1 MGSYKL
7 KVGDVEGITK
17 DTNGAKHTFGE
28 KDFYVSIETLT
39 YKKKI
44 FAPCEIN
51 AVLCLTAVTTG
62 SAFPTLSQLQTAF
75 SRKKVTLIETTS
87 NTTVA
92 DNYFVYKMK
101 PCRSKDSNDK
111 AILKVEL
118 SIFSMDKLMTI
129 DKYCNAFT
137 AKRLGEDIFKGELKK
152 FWLDSKNQL
161 KGEVNMQMLAFQN
174 QDTDNMSEVRQPYL
188 VQYNESFYDFL
199 ARTAIR
205 CGEMLYFEG
214 GLLHLGMKPALK
226 ASTDQSSKTDTIDYE
241 DCVERVLAVQDR
253 HYNFFDRS
261 SNNDNRYT
269 DSYSELVGN
278 FKNTEDEFLDEDTKE
293 EKKRIKNKKK
303 IIDKVGS
310 KEKGKETETAEYE
323 FERGKVTQTVETT
336 YYTASDAA
344 PENELK
350 EQPKQKTTTISVTDS
365 GGNELWKQTKT
376 VTYTYTYDEENGH
389 YKINSKKEFV
399 CSEKESELTIKG
411 QEVEGIYNQPEAND
425 ANFVE
430 LEKDGYT
437 NFSNESFDYRLM
449 LLNLLYIALNDTS
462 LYNIISDIFWSVAQ
476 TAKDAHVAMEKKNAM
491 NNDKNLTLDKDKN
504 PEQTNGT
511 IFNLFS
517 TLKSIIENKDLNVNK
532 QGDIVS
538 LLMADFYAKM
548 RRVSQSVSEMLV
560 RLNYGASDQGLCLG
574 DVIKVEGEFYVV
586 IKVELDENN
595 NYIVEAIPPF
605 YKKVSTDNTTI
616 SEAIPCPPLM
626 PEIPTVRTAEAQV
639 AFVEDNLDP
648 NRFGRVR
655 VRYPWQPGNGDKS
668 PWVRMATPFATAG
681 GGVTFRPCTGDEV
694 LLNYEDGNIERPYI
708 VGSLQS
714 KYVTDPWLP
723 LPDRVIRS
731 KNGHSI
737 TFNDSTDGANFLYG
751 LLPAASM
758 IKSWCTNY
766 KPGITN
772 QNMVDL
778 TGGINITDRY
788 GLYQINMSSDRRRV
802 NIASPL
808 GSISLNAFTGITIT
822 APNGNI
828 KIAGKNVSISAS
840 NKLTLASGT
849 AVGDHFVNPPDN
861 LKSVS
866 SWAKWGLGTIAD
878 DVFNRTAGRFIDLSF
893 FRTILEVF
901 TRPVDGTLKIKSN
914 SYVLIE
920 AGKGRAETPIDNLSH
935 PRREKI
941 KSGNKDVRVLGDLLR
956 SIDILTSKADTLCND
971 IKTAYVKVL
980 ASINDYKTYRDEDH
994 GCHYN
999 DLTKMKID
1007 GDNNIIQRVYDKRN
1021 NKVFWISTIIKDTDF
1036 DFDNTEGYDYWQVGG
1051 PDAKFVKRE
1060 KREDE
1065 NKQAYEL
1072 DIKNARDA
1080 FDAVKKLDIKIEK
1093 MRDNRVSYARKL
1105 GSDLKALFDAA
1116 KAWKDFDLTKQE
1128 KWSCYY
1134 SDSLRD
1140 TIRGFDIFKGE
1151 GPQAKGLI
1159 EKINDGTIEDQ
1170 DFGTFDTEMKVLR
1183 RKIVYQII
1191 NEVNGKD
1198 DYAKVFKKIEP
1209 LIEPQYDD
1217 VRWVQFTDKI
1227 KAPDEF
1233 FSKKGTLAKVA
1244 RSYLM
1249 DGRGSAWIDAISVTN
1264 RWRSPEK
1271 GRILLSDTAG
1281 ETLQFD
1287 GGVLV
1292 KNGNVTGVNTAYA
1305 IELKKRMNKV

>member
-1 MGSYKL
+1 MGKYKL
-7 KVGDVEGITK
+7 KVGDVDGITK
-17 DTNGAKHTFGE
+17 DTNSAKHTFGE

-137 AKRLGEDIFKGELKK
+137 AKRLGEDIFKGELNK

-226 ASTDQSSKTDTIDYE
+226 ASTDQSSKTDIIDFE

-261 SNNDNRYT
+261 SYNDNRYT

-278 FKNTEDEFLDEDTKE
+278 IKNTEDQFLDEDTKE

-303 IIDKVGS
+303 ILDPVGS
-310 KEKGKETETAEYE
+310 VEGGKITETELYE
-323 FERGKVTQTVETT
+323 FERGKVTKTVETT
-336 YYTASDAA
+336 YYKASDAA

-376 VTYTYTYDEENGH
+376 VTYTYTNENGH
-389 YKINSKKEFV
+389 YKKVNNKEFV
-399 CSEKESELTIKG
+399 CSEKESEPTITG

-449 LLNLLYIALNDTS
+449 LLNLFYIALNDTS
-462 LYNIISDIFWSVAQ
+462 LYDIISDMFWSVGQ
-476 TAKDAHVAMEKKNAM
+476 TAKDAGVSLKKKNDM

-504 PEQTNGT
+504 PEQTTGT
-511 IFNLFS
+511 TFNLFS

-548 RRVSQSVSEMLV
+548 RRVSQSVSQMLV

-737 TFNDSTDGANFLYG
+737 TFNDSTDGANFLYE
-751 LLPAASM
+751 LLPGLSF
-758 IKSWCTNY
+758 IKSCIPIY

-772 QNMVDL
+772 QNIVDL

-808 GSISLNAFTGITIT
+808 GNISLNAFTGISIS

-828 KIAGKNVSISAS
+828 KIEGKNVSISAS
-840 NKLTLASGT
+840 NKLTLTSGT
-849 AVGDHFVNPPDN
+849 AVGNHWVPTSVKDFVEQFATDV
-861 LKSVS
+861 LDRTVG
-866 SWAKWGLGTIAD
+866 KWLDLT
-878 DVFNRTAGRFIDLSF
+878 FI
-893 FRTILEVF
+893 R
-901 TRPVDGTLKIKSN
+901 IKSN
-914 SYVLIE
+914 SYLLIE
-920 AGKGRAETPIDNLSH
+920 AGKGSAKVSPEDYRH
-935 PRREKI
+935 PTLDKV
-941 KSGNKDVRVLGDLLR
+941 KSPGEFVVRTRWLGKLNK
-956 SIDILTSKADTLCND
+956 SIDMLTSKVDTLVDNIIEAHKALKVATDYYKNQLDLFNVDLYAKLEKMKLEGNDDIISFVYNHKTETPEDFIKDDIFGFENVDEFKLSEKKLPTRKEGEELSDYQNRVKQYEDDYSFRNTLPLTHRGIVVRKAIEIAEKLIHLLKSVDAWKKFEFTEQEKKKYYTSDDLRNTLKGLDFDDSFISNVSTGTVDLDKAWENIGKQKTIFKRKLVYELIKEAKDADYYKWLFGVKNLNAPDYGDDGSWKAFADTIGD
-971 IKTAYVKVL
+971 STAKVEGLL
-980 ASINDYKTYRDEDH
+980 ATLGI
-994 GCHYN
+994 
-999 DLTKMKID
+999 
-1007 GDNNIIQRVYDKRN
+1007 
-1021 NKVFWISTIIKDTDF
+1021 
-1036 DFDNTEGYDYWQVGG
+1036 
-1051 PDAKFVKRE
+1051 DAKNFVKHYFMEGKVNPWMDSFFNIRSKWKAE
-1060 KREDE
+1060 G
-1065 NKQAYEL
+1065 AG
-1072 DIKNARDA
+1072 
-1080 FDAVKKLDIKIEK
+1080 KI
-1093 MRDNRVSYARKL
+1093 
-1105 GSDLKALFDAA
+1105 
-1116 KAWKDFDLTKQE
+1116 
-1128 KWSCYY
+1128 
-1134 SDSLRD
+1134 
-1140 TIRGFDIFKGE
+1140 
-1151 GPQAKGLI
+1151 LI
-1159 EKINDGTIEDQ
+1159 
-1170 DFGTFDTEMKVLR
+1170 
-1183 RKIVYQII
+1183 
-1191 NEVNGKD
+1191 
-1198 DYAKVFKKIEP
+1198 
-1209 LIEPQYDD
+1209 
-1217 VRWVQFTDKI
+1217 
-1227 KAPDEF
+1227 
-1233 FSKKGTLAKVA
+1233 
-1244 RSYLM
+1244 
-1249 DGRGSAWIDAISVTN
+1249 
-1264 RWRSPEK
+1264 
-1271 GRILLSDTAG
+1271 SDTAG
-1281 ETLQFD
+1281 ETICFENGLTQRYD
-1287 GGVLV
+1287 NYGTGNSAYSLELRKKVNGV
-1292 KNGNVTGVNTAYA
+1292 K
-1305 IELKKRMNKV
+1305 

>member
-226 ASTDQSSKTDTIDYE
+226 ASTDQSSKTDIIDFE

-261 SNNDNRYT
+261 SYNDNRYT

-278 FKNTEDEFLDEDTKE
+278 IKNTEDQFLDEDTKE

-303 IIDKVGS
+303 ILDPVGS
-310 KEKGKETETAEYE
+310 VEEGKITETELYE
-323 FERGKVTQTVETT
+323 FERGKVTKTVETT
-336 YYTASDAA
+336 YYKASDAA

-376 VTYTYTYDEENGH
+376 VTYTYTNENGH
-389 YKINSKKEFV
+389 YKKVNNKEFV
-399 CSEKESELTIKG
+399 CSEKESEPTITG
-411 QEVEGIYNQPEAND
+411 QEVEGIYNLPEAND

-437 NFSNESFDYRLM
+437 NFLNESFDYRLM

-462 LYNIISDIFWSVAQ
+462 LYDIISDIFWSVAQ

-548 RRVSQSVSEMLV
+548 RRASQSVSQMLV

-808 GSISLNAFTGITIT
+808 GSISLNAFTGITIS

-878 DVFNRTAGRFIDLSF
+878 DVFNRTAGKFIDLSF

-920 AGKGRAETPIDNLSH
+920 AGKGRAEVPIDNLSH

-971 IKTAYVKVL
+971 VKTAYVKVQ
-980 ASINDYKTYRDEDH
+980 ASIRNYKTYVDEDDANNR
-994 GCHYN
+994 Y
-999 DLTKMKID
+999 DSLTKMKID
-1007 GDNNIIQRVYDKRN
+1007 GDNDIIQHVFGKLD
-1021 NKVFWISTIIKDTDF
+1021 NKPFWIRTIIQDTDF
-1036 DFDNTEGYDYWQVGG
+1036 DFDNVPGYSYIHDGG

-1060 KREDE
+1060 QREDE
-1065 NKQAYEL
+1065 DKQAYEQHIEAERT
-1072 DIKNARDA
+1072 DFNNVKDFDKKIKKR
-1080 FDAVKKLDIKIEK
+1080 
-1093 MRDNRVSYARKL
+1093 RDNRVSHARKL

-1116 KAWKDFDLTKQE
+1116 RAWESFDLSTRE

-1134 SDSLRD
+1134 SDTLRD
-1140 TIRGFDIFKGE
+1140 KIREFDIFKGQ
-1151 GPQAKGLI
+1151 GKGLI
-1159 EKINDGTIEDQ
+1159 EKIVEGTVSQDQ
-1170 DFGTFDTEMKVLR
+1170 SFVDFSKEMKMLR
-1183 RKIVYQII
+1183 RKIVFALI

-1209 LIEPQYDD
+1209 LNEPNDYNDNKAWARFVNQIE
-1217 VRWVQFTDKI
+1217 
-1227 KAPDEF
+1227 APDEA
-1233 FSKKGTLAKVA
+1233 FSKKGTFGKLV

-1287 GGVLV
+1287 GRTLV
-1292 KNGNVTGVNTAYA
+1292 KNNNVTGVNTAYA
-1305 IELKKRMNKV
+1305 IELKKKVGKA